1 MAFDNSSQAR
11 PHVLF
16 VEDEELVSSLMTE
29 VLDEQ
34 GFAVHAVD
42 NGEAALRYL
51 KSGAPVDVLFTDIN
65 MPGSI
70 DGTALALEARNLR
83 PDLPIVYA
91 SGRFTAS
98 DLKPQV
104 PRSMFLPKPYDPVE
118 VCTLISRLTPREA

>member
-1 MAFDNSSQAR
+1 MAFDGSSQAR
-11 PHVLF
+11 PKVLF
-16 VEDEELVSSLMTE
+16 VEDEELVSSLMSD

-42 NGEAALRYL
+42 NGEDALRYL
-51 KSGAPVDVLFTDIN
+51 QSGAPVDVLFTDIN

-70 DGTALALEARNLR
+70 DGAELAIEARNLR

-98 DLKPQV
+98 DLKAQV

-118 VCTLISRLTPREA
+118 VCTLISRLTPRED